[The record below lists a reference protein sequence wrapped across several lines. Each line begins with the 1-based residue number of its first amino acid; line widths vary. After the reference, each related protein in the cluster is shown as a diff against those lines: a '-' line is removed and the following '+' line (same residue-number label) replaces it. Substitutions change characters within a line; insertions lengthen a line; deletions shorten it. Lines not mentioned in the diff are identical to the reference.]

1 VKKTKIVIVG
11 YRASGKSTLGGILS
25 ARLGWPLLD
34 IDRGIE
40 QRAGCANLAEY
51 YLQVGEEGYRPLET
65 EIVME
70 MCSRQQCV
78 ISFGA
83 GTLQTPANR
92 DPACRDAFV
101 VYLRA
106 TAQELWRRMEA
117 DPNSA
122 TTRPNLAGGG
132 LAEVIEKLGERA
144 PVYEQCADLIV
155 DATQPSE
162 VLADQIV
169 QAFASPSTTAG

>member
-1 VKKTKIVIVG
+1 MKTKIVIVG
-11 YRASGKSTLGGILS
+11 HRASGKSTLGAIL
-25 ARLGWPLLD
+25 AKRLGWPLLD

-40 QRAGCANLAEY
+40 ERIGSSLADY
-51 YLQVGEEGYRPLET
+51 YTEVGEEGYRPLET
-65 EIVME
+65 EVVIE
-70 MCSRQQCV
+70 MCAQEVCV

-92 DPACRDAFV
+92 EHACRHAMV
-101 VYLRA
+101 VYLKTSA
-106 TAQELWRRMEA
+106 DELWRRIAA

-132 LAEVIEKLGERA
+132 LAEVIEKLEERE

-155 DATQPSE
+155 DATAPPQAIADE
-162 VLADQIV
+162 VLL
-169 QAFASPSTTAG
+169 AFDGRAST